1 MCPRRSENKRIGI
14 IALKKFLKE
23 KCGELYRKIVLE
35 QASPE
40 YIARGWAIGMFFGC
54 LLPFGVQLLFSIPAA
69 FILRGSKIGATVG
82 TFITNHFTIFV
93 IYPLQ
98 CYFGAFLIGKPLSY
112 SAISEAMSG
121 VIEKQ
126 NWDSLLAL
134 GWDIVIAFFVG
145 GALIALF
152 FTPITYFL
160 IKSIVKKYRAKPPAQ
175 SDE

>member
-1 MCPRRSENKRIGI
+1 MSARFPKQTHWG

-40 YIARGWAIGMFFGC
+40 YIARGWAIGMFYGC
-54 LLPFGVQLLFSIPAA
+54 LLPFGVQLLFSIPTA
-69 FILRGSKIGATVG
+69 FILRGSKVGATVG

-98 CYFGAFLIGKPLSY
+98 CYLGAFLIGKPLSY
-112 SAISEAMSG
+112 AAISEAMSG

-145 GALIALF
+145 GILMALL

-160 IKSIVKKYRAKPPAQ
+160 IKSIVEKYRAKRPAQ
-175 SDE
+175 NAE